1 MVLSDFFS
9 RQRCDDSNPHKIML
23 ILFNMQSILQSKYLN
38 IGKEKVWK
46 YLVQTR
52 SQA

>member
-1 MVLSDFFS
+1 MVLSYFLS
-9 RQRCDDSNPHKIML
+9 RQKHDDSNPHEI
-23 ILFNMQSILQSKYLN
+23 IPFSFYMQHILQSNCYN
-38 IGKEKVWK
+38 IGKEKVGK